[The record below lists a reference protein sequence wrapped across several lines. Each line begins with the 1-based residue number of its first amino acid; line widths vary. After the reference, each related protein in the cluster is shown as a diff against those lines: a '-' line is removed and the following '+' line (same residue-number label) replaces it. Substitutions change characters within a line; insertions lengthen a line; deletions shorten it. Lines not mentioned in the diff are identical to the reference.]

1 MKLKEIMTQEVEIVH
16 MDDSI
21 QTAAEKMRYRDVG
34 FLPVYDGEQ
43 LIGVLTDR
51 DIVIRVMAEGV
62 DPKKS
67 LRQDWIT
74 KPVVTCYDDQDV
86 DEAARLME
94 EHQIRRLV
102 IIGRDDERIVGVVSL
117 GDLAKNVGDKKS
129 GEVLHEV
136 SEP

>member
-16 MDDSI
+16 PDDSV

-51 DIVIRVMAEGV
+51 DIVIRVTAEGV

-74 KPVVTCYDDQDV
+74 KPVVSCYDDQDV
-86 DEAARLME
+86 DRGCS
-94 EHQIRRLV
+94 IN
-102 IIGRDDERIVGVVSL
+102 GRTPDSPACDSR
-117 GDLAKNVGDKKS
+117 
-129 GEVLHEV
+129 
-136 SEP
+136 P